1 MESQRAALA
10 SRQAIEADR
19 ETIVELCVRAY
30 ADVRA
35 QHPGEILD
43 RIWEDWKADLLNTID
58 IKRVIIAEIDGEVV
72 GFASYK
78 LDDATRIG
86 TVDDNA
92 VLPRYRGRGVGRQML
107 ARVLAIMKAAGME
120 FAQVSTGLEESYAA
134 ARSMYER
141 QGFAPLHRSVT
152 YSKKLVVQHDRIDG

>member
-1 MESQRAALA
+1 MESQRAAIA
-10 SRQAIEADR
+10 IRQAVEGDR
-19 ETIVELCVRAY
+19 ETITELCVRAY

-35 QHPGEILD
+35 QQPGEILD
-43 RIWEDWKADLLNTID
+43 HIWEEWKANLLHTID
-58 IKRVIIAEIDGEVV
+58 IKRIVVAEIDGEAV

-92 VLPRYRGRGVGRQML
+92 VLPHYRGRGVGRQML
-107 ARVLAIMKAAGME
+107 ARVLEIMEAAGME
-120 FAQVSTGLEESYAA
+120 FAQVSTGLEEPYAA
-134 ARSMYER
+134 ARRMYER

-152 YSKKLVVQHDRIDG
+152 YSKKLA

>member
-1 MESQRAALA
+1 MELHLAALA
-10 SRQAIEADR
+10 IRQAVEGDR

-35 QHPGEILD
+35 QQPGEILD
-43 RIWEDWKADLLNTID
+43 CIWEEWKANLPHTID
-58 IKRVIIAEIDGEVV
+58 IKRVVVAEIDGEAV

-92 VLPRYRGRGVGRQML
+92 VLPHYRGRGVGRQML
-107 ARVLAIMKAAGME
+107 ARVLEIVEAAGME
-120 FAQVSTGLEESYAA
+120 FAQVSTGLEEPYAA
-134 ARSMYER
+134 ARRMYER
-141 QGFAPLHRSVT
+141 QGFTPYFRSVS
-152 YSKKLVVQHDRIDG
+152 YMKKLAQSAT